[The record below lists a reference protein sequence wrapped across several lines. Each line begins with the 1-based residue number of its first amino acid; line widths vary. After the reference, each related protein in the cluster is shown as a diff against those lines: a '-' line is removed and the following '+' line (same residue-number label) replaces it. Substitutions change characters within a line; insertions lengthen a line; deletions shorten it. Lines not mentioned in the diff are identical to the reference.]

1 MRHLI
6 LFLLPAV
13 LVACATT
20 RSSGGNI
27 AIETTSRG
35 QAISGARCAVSTG
48 AGNWNVTTPATVNIG
63 SASGD
68 LRVLC
73 EKEGH
78 RASEMV
84 FRPSSSVG
92 SSVGLGVGGGGSNV
106 GVGVGLNFP
115 VRLGG
120 GTYPS
125 RVTVDLTP
133 Q

>member
-6 LFLLPAV
+6 LSLPLA

-20 RSSGGNI
+20 GSSGGNI

-35 QAISGARCAVSTG
+35 QAVAGAHCAVSTN
-48 AGNWNVTTPATVNIG
+48 AGNWSVTTPGSVNIG

-68 LRVLC
+68 LRVIC
-73 EKEGH
+73 QKDGY
-78 RASEMV
+78 RTSEMV
-84 FRPSSSVG
+84 FRPSSPTG
-92 SSVGLGVGGGGSNV
+92 SSVGLGVGGGGGNV
-106 GVGVGLNFP
+106 GVGVGLSFP
-115 VRLGG
+115 ISLGG

-125 RVTVDLTP
+125 RVTVDLNL

>member
-6 LFLLPAV
+6 LLLPVA
-13 LVACATT
+13 LAACATT
-20 RSSGGNI
+20 GSSGGNI
-27 AIETTSRG
+27 TIETTARG
-35 QAISGARCAVSTG
+35 QPVQGANCAVSTG
-48 AGNWNVTTPATVNIG
+48 AGHWNVMTPATVNIG
-63 SASGD
+63 GASGD
-68 LRVLC
+68 LRVVC
-73 EKEGH
+73 RKEGH

-84 FRPSSSVG
+84 FRPSSPVG

>member
-6 LFLLPAV
+6 LLLPVA
-13 LVACATT
+13 LAACATT
-20 RSSGGNI
+20 GSSGGNI
-27 AIETTSRG
+27 TIETTSRG
-35 QAISGARCAVSTG
+35 QPVSGANCAVSTNG
-48 AGNWNVTTPATVNIG
+48 GNWNVSTPATVNIG

-68 LRVLC
+68 LRVVC
-73 EKEGH
+73 QKEGH
-78 RASEMV
+78 RPSEML
-84 FRPSSSVG
+84 FRPSSPVG
-92 SSVGLGVGGGGSNV
+92 SSVGLGVGGGGGNV